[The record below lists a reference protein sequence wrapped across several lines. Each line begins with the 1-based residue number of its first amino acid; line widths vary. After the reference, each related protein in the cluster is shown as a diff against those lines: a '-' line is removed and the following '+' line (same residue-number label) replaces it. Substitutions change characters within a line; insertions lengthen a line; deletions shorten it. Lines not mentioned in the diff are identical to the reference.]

1 MMKQVIDELKTMPG
15 VIGCCIY
22 SPLDGVNISNL
33 PAVFKPERLAAI
45 GEQLFRLH
53 SAGNKSLR
61 DLNNISIFY
70 DEAVIV
76 TRLLKNNLLL
86 FSICDPG
93 VNQNLLSIS
102 FNLLQEDTGTTT
114 DSNPVKPIAQ
124 QPVPTAPKIPDIHS
138 ALPFYLLQEMKAQL
152 GKVLG
157 PMAGFIFEEAVD
169 SWKQQTDPDKV
180 GVEGLIELLNKEISV
195 PKKITQYRELIEPIL
210 RKHQIH

>member
-22 SPLDGVNISNL
+22 SSVNGVHLSNL

-53 SAGNKSLR
+53 SAGNKSLK

-76 TRLLKNNLLL
+76 AKLLKNNLLL

-93 VNQNLLSIS
+93 FNQNLLAIS
-102 FNLLQEDTGTTT
+102 FNLLQEEAGTTA
-114 DSNPVKPIAQ
+114 DSEPVEPTAQ
-124 QPVPTAPKIPDIHS
+124 QPVQSATKQPDIHS
-138 ALPFYLLQEMKAQL
+138 VPLSNLLPEMKAQL
-152 GKVLG
+152 GKILG

-169 SWKQQTDPDKV
+169 SWKEQTDPDKV
-180 GVEGLIELLNKEISV
+180 RIEGLIELLNQEISI
-195 PKKITQYRELIEPIL
+195 PKKITQYRELIDPIL